1 MFGARL
7 TLFRLLGFDVR
18 LDASWLILAVLLT
31 WSLARGYFPTYYP
44 GLAAQTY
51 WWMGVVGAL
60 GLFAS
65 IVLHEL
71 AHSVVAR
78 RYGLPMRGI
87 TLFIFGG
94 VAEMDDHP
102 PTAKSEGMM
111 AIAGPIA
118 SYALALVF
126 YLLHL
131 AGSGGGLPEALTGVL
146 GYLAFINLV
155 LATFN
160 LVPGFPLDGGRVL
173 RSILWDWKGDLRW
186 ATRTASAIGGGFGI
200 ALVVLGV
207 FGLMGGDVIG
217 GVWWF
222 VLGLFL
228 WGAAKGHYQQ
238 VLVRE
243 VLRGEPVRRFMKAE
257 PVTVPPSLSL
267 RRFVE
272 EYVYGFHY
280 KMFPV
285 VTADGRL
292 VGCVTTRAVKDTPRE
307 EWERRTVGEVMG
319 GCSPD
324 NTIGPE
330 ADVTDALKL
339 MQRMGSSRVIVADG
353 AGRVVGVVALKD
365 LLRYVSLKAELE

>member
-1 MFGARL
+1 MFGARI
-7 TLFRLLGFDVR
+7 TLFRLLGFEVR

-31 WSLARGYFPTYYP
+31 WSLARGYFPAYYP

-111 AIAGPIA
+111 AIVGPIA

-173 RSILWDWKGDLRW
+173 RSILWAWKGDLRW
-186 ATRTASAIGGGFGI
+186 ATRTAS
-200 ALVVLGV
+200 
-207 FGLMGGDVIG
+207 
-217 GVWWF
+217 
-222 VLGLFL
+222 
-228 WGAAKGHYQQ
+228 
-238 VLVRE
+238 
-243 VLRGEPVRRFMKAE
+243 
-257 PVTVPPSLSL
+257 
-267 RRFVE
+267 
-272 EYVYGFHY
+272 
-280 KMFPV
+280 
-285 VTADGRL
+285 
-292 VGCVTTRAVKDTPRE
+292 
-307 EWERRTVGEVMG
+307 
-319 GCSPD
+319 
-324 NTIGPE
+324 GPE
-330 ADVTDALKL
+330 IRWPSTRPLTTYSAAFSAL
-339 MQRMGSSRVIVADG
+339 A
-353 AGRVVGVVALKD
+353 AGTHTTATATR
-365 LLRYVSLKAELE
+365 

>member
-7 TLFRLLGFDVR
+7 TLFRLLGFEVR

-31 WSLARGYFPTYYP
+31 WSLARGYFPAYYP
-44 GLAAQTY
+44 NLAPETY
-51 WWMGVVGAL
+51 WSMGVIGAL

-94 VAEMDDHP
+94 VAEMEDHP
-102 PTAKSEGMM
+102 PTPKSEGMM

-118 SYALALVF
+118 SYALALAF
-126 YLLHL
+126 YLLYL
-131 AGSGGGLPEALTGVL
+131 AGAGGGLPDGITGVL
-146 GYLAFINLV
+146 GYLAFINVV

-160 LVPGFPLDGGRVL
+160 LIPGFPLDGGRVL
-173 RSILWDWKGDLRW
+173 RSILWAWKNDLRW
-186 ATRTASAIGGGFGI
+186 ATRMASAIGGGFG
-200 ALVVLGV
+200 VVLITLGV
-207 FGLMGGDVIG
+207 FNAISGNFIG
-217 GVWWF
+217 GVWYF

-228 WGAAKGHYQQ
+228 WGAAKAHYQQ
-238 VLVRE
+238 VVVRE
-243 VLRGEPVRRFMKAE
+243 ALRGEPVRRFMKAD
-257 PVTVPPSLSL
+257 PVVVPPSLSI

-280 KMFPV
+280 KMYPV
-285 VTADGRL
+285 VHENGRL
-292 VGCVTTRAVKDTPRE
+292 LGCVTVDRLKEIPRE
-307 EWERRTVGEVMG
+307 EWDRRAVGEVMG
-319 GCSPD
+319 GCSPE
-324 NTIGPE
+324 NTVRPD
-330 ADVTDALKL
+330 ADVTEALKL
-339 MQRMGSSRVIVADG
+339 MQRTGSSRLIVAEGD
-353 AGRVVGVVALKD
+353 RVVGMVALKD

>member
-7 TLFRLLGFDVR
+7 TLFRLLGFEVR

-31 WSLARGYFPTYYP
+31 WSLARGYFPAYYP

-173 RSILWDWKGDLRW
+173 RSILWAWKGDLRW
-186 ATRTASAIGGGFGI
+186 ATRTASAIGGGFGV
-200 ALVVLGV
+200 ALVVLGA
-207 FGLMGGDVIG
+207 FSFMAGNVIG

-243 VLRGEPVRRFMKAE
+243 ALRGEPVRRFMKAE
-257 PVTVPPSLSL
+257 PVTVPPSLPL

-292 VGCVTTRAVKDTPRE
+292 VGCVTTRAVKDTPRD

-324 NTIGPE
+324 NTIAPE
-330 ADVTDALKL
+330 ADVMDALKL
-339 MQRMGSSRVIVADG
+339 MQRTGSSRVIVADG